1 MDFWRTYLHIPPTV
15 QETERDRESSGK
27 PPQERRP
34 EDLHKKERLPED
46 PSVAQ

>member
-15 QETERDRESSGK
+15 QETEREI
-27 PPQERRP
+27 ERVP
-34 EDLHKKERLPED
+34 ENLHKRDVRKTSTRKRLPED

>member
-15 QETERDRESSGK
+15 QETEREI
-27 PPQERRP
+27 ERRP
-34 EDLHKKERLPED
+34 EDLHKKERRPED